1 MKPFICQN
9 SIKQRS
15 SYLRTHL
22 ANGCLDSIAIKH
34 RCSQSSELCRLVL
47 RAECSS
53 WRRSLVGLSR
63 CCWGAGYFSN
73 SSLQNRCWGYF
84 CFVPF
89 FVKAKILFGFF
100 FFLVT
105 ENRYSCRPYIKSK
118 WHKVSFQKVG
128 DTCVNISNRD
138 ESLSSFRGW
147 FELGSPWIIVLY
159 MFLHDIMEII

>member
-1 MKPFICQN
+1 MKPFIRQN

-15 SYLRTHL
+15 HYLRTNL
-22 ANGCLDSIAIKH
+22 ANGCSESIAIKH
-34 RCSQSSELCRLVL
+34 RCSEF
-47 RAECSS
+47 RAVPPGAQKLSVAPGGGA
-53 WRRSLVGLSR
+53 WWGLSR
-63 CCWGAGYFSN
+63 CCWSAGYFSN
-73 SSLQNRCWGYF
+73 SLLQNRHWGYF

-89 FVKAKILFGFF
+89 FVKAKILFR

-105 ENRYSCRPYIKSK
+105 ENRYSCRPFVKSK

-128 DTCVNISNRD
+128 DTCINISNRD
-138 ESLSSFRGW
+138 VSLSSFSGW